1 MVSVVLAHVGM
12 ASIVLAHTVMA
23 FMTMAYVVMA
33 PRCVSWCFD
42 ASLNSYGLNS
52 YGLNS
57 YGLCS
62 YGAQVCE
69 LVLRCLPNVKSV
81 LHFIALA
88 NGLEVDNLKARTY
101 IVMAH
106 IVMA

>member
-1 MVSVVLAHVGM
+1 M
-12 ASIVLAHTVMA
+12 
-23 FMTMAYVVMA
+23 
-33 PRCVSWCFD
+33 
-42 ASLNSYGLNS
+42 
-52 YGLNS
+52 
-57 YGLCS
+57 
-62 YGAQVCE
+62 CE